1 MDKSLNKS
9 GNIQKYGEWGLLIFV
24 VIPLP
29 GTGVWSGR
37 IAAALLDMR
46 FKWAFPAILVGNL
59 IAAVIIMGLSNGV
72 IGVWVGF

>member
-29 GTGVWSGR
+29 GTGVWSGSL
-37 IAAALLDMR
+37 AAALLTCV
-46 FKWAFPAILVGNL
+46 LS
-59 IAAVIIMGLSNGV
+59 GL
-72 IGVWVGF
+72 FLQYLLET

>member
-29 GTGVWSGR
+29 GTGVWSG
-37 IAAALLDMR
+37 
-46 FKWAFPAILVGNL
+46 
-59 IAAVIIMGLSNGV
+59 S
-72 IGVWVGF
+72 